1 MGKKKYA
8 QVGIGG
14 RARMYYEAITGK
26 YKDTSELVGFCDV
39 NQARMD
45 YANERIT
52 SINGAKPV
60 PTYKHFEFED
70 MRKKEKTDIV
80 IVTSIDRTHH
90 TYIVKAMEMGCDVI
104 TENQ

>member
-1 MGKKKYA
+1 MERKKYA

-45 YANERIT
+45 YANEVIT
-52 SINGAKPV
+52 QKYGTKPN
-60 PTYKHFEFED
+60 PTYK
-70 MRKKEKTDIV
+70 TL
-80 IVTSIDRTHH
+80 
-90 TYIVKAMEMGCDVI
+90 
-104 TENQ
+104 